1 MMSKK
6 GFILLMAAMLSAGCA
21 REIVET
27 EPQDNTPVIHISVG
41 SDYLTKSSL
50 TSTGAS
56 QHIEHMYVYMF
67 ADSGNG
73 LECFHAADMGWTPV
87 EGVAPADFIYK
98 LNKAGLDAME
108 DAEITYLV
116 VAVDNNSDTYSF
128 PGTGADSDHLG
139 NVEGMSFD
147 DVCATVAETAAGQ
160 MGTTGTAEDK
170 AYAMAHTE
178 LYSGVVTARASEKL
192 VEMTIDRCVAGVL
205 CYLTDIPYLVQNAE
219 DESKIQRIELRLKS
233 GLDLNTKI
241 SIDSEVSEGSVAL
254 VMDEENDDVKGRVI
268 ASVDLSSYTE
278 TQGDEGE
285 RGTLLYV
292 PPMTDIDN
300 SGVTT
305 LENSVLFGA
314 YLVPVQ
320 VSGDESFAPE
330 DATLSIVLIGGGVNG
345 SREYTRVYPVRN
357 TAEDHTAGNE
367 HQVSVD
373 GRDFNYSLQAN
384 RLYAIGSK
392 PTSDSTEGDK
402 PASLSGT
409 KLELSVEP
417 WDTPLGDI
425 DVEFPT
431 FSLTASFVSDFEGQI
446 LDCIGDTLTVSVL
459 PAAGGGQWEI
469 TPDLD
474 ENFQNAIRYRVKRQ
488 RVDIQDGKE
497 VPVYEVMQDWTAE
510 TYRSPAVI
518 DEVVTL
524 DIIITDYVRMNE
536 ATGSIEDKIAV
547 WENDYRTANLRLR
560 TIAAGTED
568 VLQIDQYN
576 AITVKVAGSD
586 EYRGFARY
594 DVMMNGFDRKVEEE
608 NGDGY
613 MSDIRDFSYTGWG
626 FNGSQFTTI
635 FGHPWPSDGDGQE
648 NSQLAYEEFLEGDDE
663 HKNNYY
669 GSALYRGMRPWTWFG
684 SATGGDEASRI
695 WFTPAMDELEGFM
708 EQVVR
713 PLKLYYAEQGQLFN
727 GDYDNNYDGNII
739 PVANVK
745 YDRWYWSTSCVLGAL
760 PRYDTCAWKVNG
772 ADAEWVS
779 LARAG
784 AEARAYI
791 RQARKFE

>member
-178 LYSGVVTARASEKL
+178 LYSGVVTARASDKL

-254 VMDEENDDVKGRVI
+254 VMDEENDDVKGRVL
-268 ASVDLSSYTE
+268 ASADLSSYTE

-392 PTSDSTEGDK
+392 PSSDTTEGDK
-402 PASLSGT
+402 PASLSGS

-488 RVDIQDGKE
+488 TGVDIQDGKE
-497 VPVYEVMQDWTAE
+497 VPVYEVLQDWTAE

-536 ATGSIEDKIAV
+536 ATGSTEDKIAV

-594 DVMMNGFDRKVEEE
+594 DVMLNAFDRKVEEE

-626 FNGSQFTTI
+626 FSGYNPFEYM
-635 FGHPWPSDGDGQE
+635 GHNESDYDGE
-648 NSQLAYEEFLEGDDE
+648 TNSNQTYEYCSP
-663 HKNNYY
+663 NTNRYTNYL
-669 GSALYRGMRPWTWFG
+669 GSALYRGRRGWTYFKDA
-684 SATGGDEASRI
+684 SSGDYSQRC
-695 WFTPAMDELEGFM
+695 WYTPARYEMEGFFT
-708 EQVVR
+708 EVVN
-713 PLKLYYAEQGQLFN
+713 PLYMHFMPFD
-727 GDYDNNYDGNII
+727 GDYNNNYDGNII
-739 PVANVK
+739 PVVNMK
-745 YDRWYWSTSCVLGAL
+745 YGRMYWSSSSSTNWEYESWAFGVPDDVDGAATRRTSNNDQEIRL
-760 PRYDTCAWKVNG
+760 
-772 ADAEWVS
+772 
-779 LARAG
+779 
-784 AEARAYI
+784 YI

>member
-254 VMDEENDDVKGRVI
+254 VMDEENDDVKGTVI

-320 VSGDESFAPE
+320 VAGDESFAPE

-488 RVDIQDGKE
+488 TGVYIQDGKE
-497 VPVYEVMQDWTAE
+497 VPVYKVMQDWTAE
-510 TYRSPAVI
+510 TYRSPAVM

-576 AITVKVAGSD
+576 AITVKVEGSD

-594 DVMMNGFDRKVEEE
+594 DVMLNAFDRKVEEE

-626 FNGSQFTTI
+626 FSGYNPFEYM
-635 FGHPWPSDGDGQE
+635 GHGESDYDGE
-648 NSQLAYEEFLEGDDE
+648 TNSNQTYEYCSP
-663 HKNNYY
+663 NTSRYTNYL
-669 GSALYRGMRPWTWFG
+669 GSALYRGRRNWTYFKDA
-684 SATGGDEASRI
+684 SSGDYSQRC
-695 WFTPAMDELEGFM
+695 WYTPARYEMEGFFT
-708 EQVVR
+708 EVVN
-713 PLKLYYAEQGQLFN
+713 PLYMHFMPFD
-727 GDYDNNYDGNII
+727 GDYSNNYDGNII
-739 PVANVK
+739 PVVNMK
-745 YDRWYWSTSCVLGAL
+745 YGRMYWSSSSSTNWEYESWAFGVPDDVDGTATDRTSSKNKEIRL
-760 PRYDTCAWKVNG
+760 
-772 ADAEWVS
+772 
-779 LARAG
+779 
-784 AEARAYI
+784 YI